1 MEYSPARDTH
11 CHSANKEIPNQT
23 MELKGSSSCSQHP
36 TTTDPILRQLNPA
49 VWVQWSGFKHKS
61 AFVAIPTYIKLHFEC
76 I

>member
-49 VWVQWSGFKHKS
+49 V
-61 AFVAIPTYIKLHFEC
+61 
-76 I
+76 